1 MTIYN
6 VNSLPVLE
14 VIKDLAKA
22 FDTDFI
28 VDVCEYSLKIP
39 VSLGTGEIRAYHLD
53 NGLGMLTYDCTFYKD
68 TEIHF
73 IVNDVH
79 PLKFIYIIK
88 GNLDHKFE
96 NEKSIHSIEEY
107 QSAIIA
113 SSNNNGHILY
123 FKANTSVAKY
133 CVEIDRKAFDLN
145 QAFHNKNVD
154 LKLYS
159 LFKDIEAKEAF
170 YYKGDYSL
178 AIADIF
184 SDIKKND
191 DLFEGDKLVYKFYME
206 SIAYQTLVMHLS
218 QYLDDQ
224 HGNSKQ
230 KILRKREFE
239 QLNEVVT
246 YINSNLEAY
255 CGIDE
260 LTKISGLNALKLQKG
275 FKYLYNTTIN
285 QYVQEMRLEKAKDL
299 LIISDKSIHEIVI
312 LIGFKSASYFS
323 RIFKEKYGVQPSLFN
338 KNK

>member
-1 MTIYN
+1 MTIFK

-22 FDTDFI
+22 FNTNYKM
-28 VDVCEYSLKIP
+28 DVCEYSLKIP
-39 VSLGTGEIRAYHLD
+39 EMLGTGEIRAYHLE
-53 NGLGMLTYDCTFYKD
+53 NGLGIITYDCTFYND
-68 TEIHF
+68 LEIHF

-79 PLKFIYIIK
+79 PLKFIYILK
-88 GNLDHKFE
+88 GNLDHTFE

-107 QSAIIA
+107 QSAMIA
-113 SSNNNGHILY
+113 SSNTNGHILY

-133 CVEIDRKAFDLN
+133 CVEIDRKAFNLDP
-145 QAFHNKNVD
+145 AFQNKDVD
-154 LKLYS
+154 LQLYT
-159 LFKDIEAKEAF
+159 LFKDIKADEAF

-178 AIADIF
+178 TIADIF

-191 DLFEGDKLVYKFYME
+191 DLFDGDKLVYKFYME

-218 QYLDDQ
+218 QFLDDQ
-224 HGNSKQ
+224 RGNNKQ

-239 QLNEVVT
+239 QFKKVVD
-246 YINSNLEAY
+246 YITTNLENY

-260 LTKISGLNALKLQKG
+260 LTKVSGLNALKLQKG

-285 QYVQEMRLEKAKDL
+285 QFVQEKRLEKAKDL
-299 LIISDKSIHEIVI
+299 LTTSDKSINEIVV

-323 RIFKEKYGVQPSLFN
+323 RIFKEKYGVQPSLFK
-338 KNK
+338 KN